1 MTVKKKKGYFFRKK
15 MTFYAFVLPGAI
27 YMTVMIILPILSNVI
42 MSFQDVNLMNFASGD
57 THFVGLAMYKDI
69 FQDKVMWT
77 AIWNTLWF
85 TLWCLIFQFPIGFAM
100 AMFFSKDFKGSRF
113 LRGINVIAWMIPM
126 VAVSGIF
133 KYMFNSDIGIINR
146 ILMDLH
152 LVKAPVEWLAHG
164 NTAMASIIVANVWKG
179 VPFNMILAGHR
190 P

>member
-1 MTVKKKKGYFFRKK
+1 

-126 VAVSGIF
+126 ITDSFDPDRIF
-133 KYMFNSDIGIINR
+133 CRLPAWLNVMVTLLPSPALSSLFNSNS
-146 ILMDLH
+146 
-152 LVKAPVEWLAHG
+152 
-164 NTAMASIIVANVWKG
+164 ASFVTMEFRNSSK
-179 VPFNMILAGHR
+179 
-190 P
+190 